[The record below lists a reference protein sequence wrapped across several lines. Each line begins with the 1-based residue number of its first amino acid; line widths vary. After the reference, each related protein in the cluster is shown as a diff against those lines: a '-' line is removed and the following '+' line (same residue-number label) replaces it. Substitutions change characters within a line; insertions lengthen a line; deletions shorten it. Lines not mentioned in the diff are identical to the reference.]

1 LTEEIVAFARAAIEE
16 DPTLRA
22 RDLVVRIEERFSL
35 SVHPRSIERAL
46 AASPKAP
53 AGEPAY
59 QDGADLARR
68 YEELR
73 RRVLCGEIDGHR
85 LGLSVLLRQG
95 VTAWMRAA
103 CSIPTAPA
111 PHPRHARTAS
121 PSPWWLC
128 SSRWR
133 LHVTESER

>member
-1 LTEEIVAFARAAIEE
+1 MCIH
-16 DPTLRA
+16 
-22 RDLVVRIEERFSL
+22 VRS
-35 SVHPRSIERAL
+35 SGHWP
-46 AASPKAP
+46 ASPKAP
-53 AGEPAY
+53 AGEPAR
-59 QDGADLARR
+59 QDGVDLARR

-111 PHPRHARTAS
+111 PAS
-121 PSPWWLC
+121 PACPDGD
-128 SSRWR
+128 
-133 LHVTESER
+133 TEPMVAVLVSMALACHRV

>member
-1 LTEEIVAFARAAIEE
+1 MCIH
-16 DPTLRA
+16 
-22 RDLVVRIEERFSL
+22 VRS
-35 SVHPRSIERAL
+35 SGHWP
-46 AASPKAP
+46 ASPKAP
-53 AGEPAY
+53 AGEPAR
-59 QDGADLARR
+59 QDGADLACR

-95 VTAWMRAA
+95 VTAWMRTAS
-103 CSIPTAPA
+103 SIPTAPA
-111 PHPRHARTAS
+111 PAPPACPDGDTE
-121 PSPWWLC
+121 PWWLC